1 MKWKKDVKTRELNDP
16 NLEKSQFAKQAQ
28 AEAEFN
34 STSINIKIAESRIGE
49 LTNKQTVLMQEIGDL
64 LKEKRVIDAENVILA
79 DRAAGKHLTD
89 KYNKMMQEEEERKEV
104 T

>member
-1 MKWKKDVKTRELNDP
+1 LVKAQL
-16 NLEKSQFAKQAQ
+16 AKQQA
-28 AEAEFN
+28 AEAEYN

-64 LKEKRVIDAENVILA
+64 LKDKRVIDAENVILT

>member
-1 MKWKKDVKTRELNDP
+1 M
-16 NLEKSQFAKQAQ
+16 S
-28 AEAEFN
+28 
-34 STSINIKIAESRIGE
+34 
-49 LTNKQTVLMQEIGDL
+49 EIGDL
-64 LKEKRVIDAENVILA
+64 LKDKRVIDAENVILA